1 MKKSDPK
8 LIININLD
16 NPDLQE
22 KVKLAV
28 DEYIEDTLNSHYD
41 EAITQAV
48 GKAIDKRLRELFE
61 ERRYT
66 YAGQIEGEYLS
77 DYIYK
82 HIKTKV
88 DEKVKAAIVS
98 AVNDKFSE
106 LFKQ

>member
-28 DEYIEDTLNSHYD
+28 DAYIEDTLNSHYD

-77 DYIYK
+77 DYI
-82 HIKTKV
+82 IN
-88 DEKVKAAIVS
+88 I
-98 AVNDKFSE
+98 
-106 LFKQ
+106 LKQRLMKK